1 MAPPPPP
8 PPPWVGLGSF
18 GRSSFASAPPD
29 LRAAFAIP
37 HQLTRSQPSTL
48 AWAPSTTF
56 PRSSLFRPSA
66 PAGGGCISLTFVTLI
81 DQGPTII
88 CHHAPCLPL
97 PFSVF
102 IPLGGFSYHLHFTE
116 KETVAHGDK
125 VPCLESAKQRKEL
138 GFTPGILVTCS
149 LSPQPRPSPQ
159 CLS

>member
-1 MAPPPPP
+1 MVDEWPHPHPHLHRGWGWAPLGALPLLLPLLTSELLLPFLTKHP
-8 PPPWVGLGSF
+8 GLGPLHHLSQVF
-18 GRSSFASAPPD
+18 PFYTVSPCRWW
-29 LRAAFAIP
+29 L
-37 HQLTRSQPSTL
+37 HLTHL
-48 AWAPSTTF
+48 
-56 PRSSLFRPSA
+56 
-66 PAGGGCISLTFVTLI
+66 VTLI

-88 CHHAPCLPL
+88 CHRAPCLPL